1 MHTKVIGPVVPLPV
15 PFKENQDVD
24 YVALDSYVCFLRD
37 KGIKTVMTTVGT
49 SRFNLL
55 SMEEI
60 KKVNET
66 VVKAA
71 GEDVVTIVANPSH
84 GSLSDALSY
93 AKHAEEIGADL
104 FLAYFPDR
112 HYGDDAVYDFFSTIS
127 NAIEIGILIHE
138 MPLRNGLGGGQ
149 VHYSID
155 LLSRLFAQKNII
167 GVKEESLDPAHSEK
181 IVKKF
186 SDSAVII
193 GAGGGMSRY
202 LRDYWLGAKTY
213 LAGIANFYPELEL
226 EFYDAMQS
234 ENYKKAYKI
243 VHDIEKPFFE
253 ATVPLGWHIC
263 LKEALNIC
271 GLLPSHERLPLK
283 PVEQEQANK
292 LEAVMKSFGW
302 VK

>member
-1 MHTKVIGPVVPLPV
+1 MHNKVVGPVVPLPV
-15 PFKENQDVD
+15 PFKETQEVD
-24 YVALDSYVCFLRD
+24 YQALKSYVSFLRD
-37 KGIKTVMTTVGT
+37 KGVKNVMTTVGT

-55 SMEEI
+55 SMDEI

-66 VVKAA
+66 VVEAA
-71 GEDVVTIVANPSH
+71 GKDIVTIVANPSH
-84 GSLSDALSY
+84 GSLADALSY

-112 HYGDDAVYDFFSTIS
+112 HYGDDAVYDFFHTIS
-127 NAIEIGILIHE
+127 EAIGIDILIHE

-155 LLSRLFAQKNII
+155 LLSRLFKIKNIV

-181 IVKKF
+181 IVKMF

-202 LRDYWLGAKTY
+202 LRDYWLGARTY
-213 LAGIANFYPELEL
+213 LAGIANFYPVLEL
-226 EFYDAMQS
+226 EFYEAMQG
-234 ENYKKAYKI
+234 ENYKKAYEI
-243 VHDIEKPFFE
+243 VHNIEKPFFE
-253 ATVPLGWHIC
+253 ATVPFGWHIC

-271 GLLPSHERLPLK
+271 GLAPSHERLPLK
-283 PVEQEQANK
+283 KLNKEQAQQLK
-292 LEAVMKSFGW
+292 SVMKSFGW
-302 VK
+302 V